1 MNRAAFIN
9 AANKLKAFPFESNL
23 SFLPIIRH
31 WESLANEGTEEEQI
45 YAQSILSQ
53 VEKVPAFRKPINNIK
68 PFIKKNQVIVDK
80 LLSAIFPKA
89 LQFNEVK
96 AVTAPFA
103 FDKIAASPRFQKI
116 IDLNGGTLGRP
127 DNLDPDIINF
137 VKYIHA
143 CLMLLAKFY
152 QRSVPLQT
160 PFIFRMRD
168 SATGLDI
175 FYKMTI
181 NADFV
186 DINLKGKLKKLSEQ
200 DIDQMVDNITDIDL
214 WQKNLPA
221 ESFEINGFVI
231 CTLVNVT
238 LNELLSQLKNNLLE
252 RDALLTGYQF
262 EKIRHHVRSIF
273 NLPDLRVGLGVFKD
287 GVGISNFGHWSW
299 RDLICKGGIKD
310 ISNEFKSSIYRKVL
324 ESGEVVIVE
333 DIDGMANPSGIEKA
347 INETCVKS
355 FIVAP
360 LKFND
365 EVLGYLELGSSSPK
379 DLNSLSMTRVDDILP
394 LFSVA
399 LQRSLEERANKIDA
413 IIMEK
418 CTAIHSSVQWRFQQA
433 AKKYLRL
440 REEGLLDVEMEP
452 IVFEEVYPLYGMSD
466 IRDSSVHRNLAIQ
479 ADLITQLKTTQ
490 RILLKAKSLK
500 DFPILEEINFRIDK
514 LIDAIGEKLGSED
527 ESHVYRLLNNEIEP
541 FFKYVVSECP
551 SIAIDVEKYQKA
563 LDPKLKVIYKRR
575 KAYELSVNKINSAL
589 SEFLE
594 SKELEAQKMY
604 PHYFEKYKTDGV
616 DYNIYLGKSLLK
628 NGVFNKIC
636 LSNIRLWQ
644 LIMMSEMTQV
654 TARLEPELP
663 ILLRTAQLILVHDE
677 PMAIQFRFDEKKFDV
692 DGAYNMR
699 YEIIKKRIDK
709 AFIKNS
715 KERVTQPGTIAI
727 IYAHSEIL
735 KEYLNYCEFLQHK
748 NLIEKE
754 VEQFELEDTQGVTGL
769 KAIRIKVKVDA
780 ADDIGT
786 SEIEEIISSLQK

>member
-1 MNRAAFIN
+1 MNRAAFKN
-9 AANKLKAFPFESNL
+9 AANKLETFPFKSNL

-53 VEKVPAFRKPINNIK
+53 VEKVPAFRKPIKNFK

-96 AVTAPFA
+96 AVTPPFT
-103 FDKIAASPRFQKI
+103 FDNIAASPRFQKI
-116 IDLNGGTLGRP
+116 IDLNGGTLGTP

-143 CLMLLAKFY
+143 CLILLTKFY
-152 QRSVPLQT
+152 HRSVPLQT

-200 DIDQMVDNITDIDL
+200 DIDHIVDNITDFDL

-252 RDALLTGYQF
+252 RDALLTEDQF
-262 EKIRHHVRSIF
+262 EKIRHYVRSIF
-273 NLPDLRVGLGVFKD
+273 NISDLRVGLGVFKD

-299 RDLICKGGIKD
+299 RDLICKGRIKD

-324 ESGEVVIVE
+324 ENGEVVIVE

-347 INETCVKS
+347 INETSVKS

-360 LKFND
+360 LMYHD
-365 EVLGYLELGSSSPK
+365 EVLGYLELGSCSPK

-479 ADLITQLKTTQ
+479 ADLITQLKSTQ

-500 DFPILEEINFRIDK
+500 DFPILDEINFRIDK

-527 ESHVYRLLNNEIEP
+527 ESRVYRLINNEIEP
-541 FFKYVVSECP
+541 FFKYVVSEFP

-563 LDPKLKVIYKRR
+563 LDPKIKVIYKRR

-663 ILLRTAQLILVHDE
+663 ILLRTPQ
-677 PMAIQFRFDEKKFDV
+677 KYSTKSKG
-692 DGAYNMR
+692 GAYHTVQRGENLFRLALR
-699 YEIIKKRIDK
+699 YHTT
-709 AFIKNS
+709 
-715 KERVTQPGTIAI
+715 VQV
-727 IYAHSEIL
+727 L
-735 KEYLNYCEFLQHK
+735 EYLN
-748 NLIEKE
+748 NI
-754 VEQFELEDTQGVTGL
+754 
-769 KAIRIKVKVDA
+769 KATDLLAGQQLRIH
-780 ADDIGT
+780 
-786 SEIEEIISSLQK
+786 